1 MLLKAF
7 SFHSSDSKVKL
18 MCFLKVFKFYSSLA
32 NDIFASSAIKLFK
45 YLLNFIPLGFSRS
58 EQKNSSM
65 KNMSG
70 TDFRINQSLQ
80 TYKLGGI
87 RFENVTR
94 FIFKLFSE
102 LIFFMQTMVTLSIES
117 NCQLCGGV
125 LKIIRG
131 HIRKPLY
138 LESNRNVVP
147 YSVGVGFLIA
157 ICGLSLLLPC

>member
-1 MLLKAF
+1 
-7 SFHSSDSKVKL
+7 

-58 EQKNSSM
+58 EEKNSSM

-94 FIFKLFSE
+94 FIFKLCSE

-125 LKIIRG
+125 LKITRG
-131 HIRKPLY
+131 HIRKSLY
-138 LESNRNVVP
+138 LECKRNVVP